1 MGERE
6 NRMVREFRE
15 RLPAQIRPHLRK
27 LIVYGSRARD
37 DADDHSDLD
46 LVAIVDEKTPELE
59 SALED
64 TAYEV
69 MWEFDFSPIIS
80 LKVFSQDTFQAAAE
94 KGFSFYKH
102 VLEEGIAV

>member
-15 RLPAQIRPHLRK
+15 RLPAQIRPHVRK

-37 DADDHSDLD
+37 DGDDDSDLD

-59 SALED
+59 NALD
-64 TAYEV
+64 DAAYDV
-69 MWEFDFSPIIS
+69 MWEFDFRPVIS
-80 LKVFSQDTFQAAAE
+80 LKVFSQDSFQAAAD

-102 VLEEGIAV
+102 VLEEGVAV

>member
-15 RLPAQIRPHLRK
+15 RLPAQIRPHVRK
-27 LIVYGSRARD
+27 LIFYGSRARD
-37 DADDHSDLD
+37 DGDDDSDLD

-59 SALED
+59 NALED
-64 TAYEV
+64 AAYDV
-69 MWEFDFSPIIS
+69 MWEFDFRPVIS
-80 LKVFSQDTFQAAAE
+80 LKVFSQDSFQAAAD